1 MAEWSTLARPYAK
14 AAFDHALEQRAHS
27 ADALATW
34 SKQLA
39 LAAAVAGTGK
49 MVQVIES
56 PALTV
61 EQQAQTLIDL
71 CGEELSEKVRN
82 FLHVLAGN
90 KRLRLLPEISAQF
103 EQLKANQE
111 KSVNVEVASA
121 FALGGDLADR
131 LAQALRAK
139 LQREVTINTVVDKS
153 LLGGVVVRAG
163 DVVIDGSVR
172 GRLAKL
178 AKAMNS

>member
-14 AAFDHALEQRAHS
+14 AAFDYALGAG
-27 ADALATW
+27 ALDAW
-34 SKQLA
+34 SQQLA
-39 LAAAVAGTGK
+39 LVAAVAGTDK

-61 EQQAQTLIDL
+61 EQQAQTLVGL

-82 FLHVLAGN
+82 FVRVLADN
-90 KRLRLLPEISAQF
+90 KRLPLLPEIAAQF

-111 KSVNVEVASA
+111 KSVNVEVTSA

-139 LQREVTINTVVDKS
+139 LQREVTIDSVVDRS